1 MPGKILVFG
10 GSGGIGGALAR
21 HLARKGH
28 TLHLVGRDAGR
39 LQTIADD
46 TDATFSVADV
56 LDTASIPQ
64 AVAAAGESLSG
75 LVYAVGSINLK
86 PLGRLTPADFEHDFR
101 LNAMGAALAVQ
112 SALPALKKHD
122 GMSSVVLFSS
132 VAVQQ
137 GFSAH
142 ASISMAKGAVEGL
155 TRALAAELA
164 PRIRVNAIA
173 PSLVKTPLA
182 APLTASDTMA
192 LALAQMHPLPRLGE
206 PEDIAS
212 LAAFLLSDEASWVTG
227 QVFAL
232 DGGRSR
238 VRTKG

>member
-1 MPGKILVFG
+1 MAGKILVFG
-10 GSGGIGGALAR
+10 GSGGIGAATTR

-28 TLHLVGRDAGR
+28 PLHLVGRDAGR
-39 LQTIADD
+39 LQAVAEETG
-46 TDATFSVADV
+46 ATFSLADA
-56 LDTASIPQ
+56 LDAASIAQ

-86 PLGRLTPADFEHDFR
+86 PLGRLTPADFERDFR
-101 LNAMGAALAVQ
+101 LNALGAALAVQ
-112 SALPALKKHD
+112 AALPALKRHD
-122 GMSSVVLFSS
+122 GTSSVVLFSS

-164 PRIRVNAIA
+164 PKVRVNAIA

-182 APLTASDTMA
+182 AALTASESMA
-192 LALAQMHPLPRLGE
+192 NAIAQMHPLPRLGE
-206 PEDIAS
+206 PEDIAG
-212 LAAFLLSDEASWVTG
+212 LAAFLLSDEADWVTG
-227 QVFAL
+227 QIFAV

-238 VRTKG
+238 LRIKG